1 MQLTP
6 YKELINLS
14 PEDRDK
20 KNAATKINKQK
31 KKGEL
36 KIAELDERIS
46 ALEDKVTSL
55 CSVNELD
62 YDKIV
67 DAQDELALAQRRKE
81 QFQTVVNQLF
91 PEA

>member
-6 YKELINLS
+6 YKELIALS

-36 KIAELDERIS
+36 KVAELEESIS
-46 ALEDKVTSL
+46 SLEDKVTAL
-55 CSVNELD
+55 CSVNELSFD
-62 YDKIV
+62 QIV
-67 DAQDELALAQRRKE
+67 DAQDELALALRRKE
-81 QFQTVVNQLF
+81 QFKSVISQLF
-91 PEA
+91 PEE